1 MAELDRTYTKEL
13 FTEVLESTPCII
25 VYSQQ
30 AFEYSKNYL
39 RSTTQT
45 AKEIFEGILGVHEC
59 KIVYKGKDKKDF
71 RKYQFII
78 EELKLSIYATAKQ
91 NLTEFSLSYIYGRK
105 NEKCKTLCNGKRCY
119 FQWVAGRFE
128 GDFWHSENVILVGF
142 AWILLGFSR
151 LKV

>member
-1 MAELDRTYTKEL
+1 MNNVFSGFMPNSLAA
-13 FTEVLESTPCII
+13 I
-25 VYSQQ
+25 
-30 AFEYSKNYL
+30 SK
-39 RSTTQT
+39 
-45 AKEIFEGILGVHEC
+45 IFL
-59 KIVYKGKDKKDF
+59 
-71 RKYQFII
+71 
-78 EELKLSIYATAKQ
+78 
-91 NLTEFSLSYIYGRK
+91 YGRK

>member
-1 MAELDRTYTKEL
+1 MK
-13 FTEVLESTPCII
+13 
-25 VYSQQ
+25 
-30 AFEYSKNYL
+30 
-39 RSTTQT
+39 
-45 AKEIFEGILGVHEC
+45 
-59 KIVYKGKDKKDF
+59 
-71 RKYQFII
+71 
-78 EELKLSIYATAKQ
+78 
-91 NLTEFSLSYIYGRK
+91 IYGRK

>member
-1 MAELDRTYTKEL
+1 MVSVL
-13 FTEVLESTPCII
+13 FQYYPV
-25 VYSQQ
+25 
-30 AFEYSKNYL
+30 AFLTLWHFQSV
-39 RSTTQT
+39 Q
-45 AKEIFEGILGVHEC
+45 EC
-59 KIVYKGKDKKDF
+59 KVCNGIIPKKMLTDTA
-71 RKYQFII
+71 I
-78 EELKLSIYATAKQ
+78 LSA
-91 NLTEFSLSYIYGRK
+91 FYGRK

>member
-1 MAELDRTYTKEL
+1 MEIR
-13 FTEVLESTPCII
+13 I
-25 VYSQQ
+25 VSP
-30 AFEYSKNYL
+30 KNISAWNL
-39 RSTTQT
+39 P
-45 AKEIFEGILGVHEC
+45 GN
-59 KIVYKGKDKKDF
+59 
-71 RKYQFII
+71 
-78 EELKLSIYATAKQ
+78 LK
-91 NLTEFSLSYIYGRK
+91 YGRK